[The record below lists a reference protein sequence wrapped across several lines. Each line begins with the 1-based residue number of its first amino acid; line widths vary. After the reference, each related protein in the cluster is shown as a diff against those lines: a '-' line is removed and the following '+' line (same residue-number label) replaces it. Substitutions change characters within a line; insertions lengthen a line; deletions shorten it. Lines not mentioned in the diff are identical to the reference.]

1 MCHPVTSEVGFQE
14 LVKTTQE
21 LLYASSFISHSIP
34 KMISRR
40 TFFKTSGL
48 ALGATTLPSVA
59 QTTTPQKTV
68 LLHCA
73 WATKNIGDVGHTPG
87 ILRFLEQH
95 LPNTK
100 VILWAANTNAKVD
113 EMLTKR
119 FPKVEIVKG
128 ALSEKDGVV
137 QKAVNRADF
146 FLQGPGMGQGTDFMA
161 YCRNIGKPWG
171 LQAQSYFPDMV
182 SGPRGEERI
191 ALLNSAGFIYCRET
205 KTLKMLQEAG
215 VKPPVLEFAPDGC
228 FGIDVRDEEKAL
240 ARMQK
245 HGLEEKKFITIQL
258 RTHSPTSPGADDK
271 RPQKLNPLNPTPQNI
286 ADDTRRAKVYQDL
299 IAMWVKE
306 TGWKVVIAPEVQKEM
321 EYNKKFVYDPLPDDL
336 KKHVVNFDEFWN
348 VDEACSFYARAHTVI
363 CHEPHTPIMALAN
376 GTPMM
381 HTFSEFHSP
390 KCWMFKDIGLEEW
403 APEFDSTPAEK
414 MFEILMGIHKDYPAA
429 QAKVKKA
436 IAYVEERAAS
446 QMNVLKGIIGV

>member
-1 MCHPVTSEVGFQE
+1 
-14 LVKTTQE
+14 
-21 LLYASSFISHSIP
+21 
-34 KMISRR
+34 MIARR
-40 TFFKTSGL
+40 TFLGSSAL
-48 ALGATTLPSVA
+48 ALGATALPAIAKVA
-59 QTTTPQKTV
+59 NPQKTV
-68 LLHCA
+68 LLQCA
-73 WATKNIGDVGHTPG
+73 WATKNIGDIGHTPG
-87 ILRFLEQH
+87 TLRFLEQY
-95 LPNTK
+95 LPEAK
-100 VILWAANTNAKVD
+100 VILWAASTNAQVD
-113 EMLTKR
+113 AMLKKR

-128 ALSEKDGVV
+128 SLGEKDGAV
-137 QKAVNRADF
+137 QNAIGRSDF
-146 FLQGPGMGQGTDFMA
+146 FLRGPGMGQSTDFMIH
-161 YCRNIGKPWG
+161 CRKIGKPWG

-182 SGPRGEERI
+182 TGSGAEGRI
-191 ALLNSAGFIYCRET
+191 ALLNSAAFIYCRET
-205 KTLKMLQEAG
+205 KTIETLKAAG

-228 FGIDVRDEEKAL
+228 FGIDVRDEAKAL
-240 ARMQK
+240 ARMKK

-258 RTHSPTSPGADDK
+258 RTHSPTSPGVDDS
-271 RPQKLNPLNPTPQNI
+271 RPQKLNPLNPTPENI

-306 TGWKVVIAPEVQKEM
+306 TGWKVVIAPEVHKEM
-321 EYNKKFVYDPLPDDL
+321 IYNKKFIYDPLPGEL

-414 MFEILMGIHKDYPAA
+414 MFEILMGIHKNYASA
-429 QAKVKKA
+429 QVKVKKA
-436 IAYVEERAAS
+436 MNYVEERARQ
-446 QMNVLKGIIGV
+446 QMNVLKGIIQA